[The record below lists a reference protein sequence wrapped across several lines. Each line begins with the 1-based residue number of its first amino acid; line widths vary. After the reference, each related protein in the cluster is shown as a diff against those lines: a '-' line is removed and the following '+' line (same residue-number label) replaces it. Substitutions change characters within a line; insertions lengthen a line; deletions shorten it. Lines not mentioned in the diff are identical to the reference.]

1 MRQIVEDRQA
11 EHREPTHLEVL
22 PGGRDK
28 RAQNLRQKRLAVR
41 AKTDRKAAGK
51 LLAELLPRV
60 RGEAQRHLG
69 QGVDFEDLV
78 QEGMAGVL
86 KAIQA
91 YTPQR
96 GASFATYAHWWVH
109 GEMRRAVAWH
119 RRTVRVPEYRV
130 LIAGKE
136 RKARERVQHELGRTP
151 TDLEV
156 AQAMGVDVEEV
167 WRVQVENATIES
179 VEALM
184 EGAEVD
190 DEDTT
195 GPRPSES
202 RIFYLR
208 SDGRDPTGVPER
220 VAMRKVLPE
229 EMRRALR
236 KVEPRDRLVLAGRYW
251 ADLPRREIAEK
262 TGLTVDA
269 VRWSENRAEKV
280 LKKDKNLWEYWKYFW
295 K

>member
-28 RAQNLRQKRLAVR
+28 RAQNLWQKRLAVR

-151 TDLEV
+151 TDHEV

-208 SDGRDPTGVPER
+208 SDGRDPTASPNGSPCAR
-220 VAMRKVLPE
+220 CCQ
-229 EMRRALR
+229 RR
-236 KVEPRDRLVLAGRYW
+236 
-251 ADLPRREIAEK
+251 
-262 TGLTVDA
+262 
-269 VRWSENRAEKV
+269 
-280 LKKDKNLWEYWKYFW
+280 
-295 K
+295 